1 VLIAEGKLKEAD
13 VVARRAVTAFEK
25 AGHRCMMAEA
35 LITQGIALARLRRAD
50 RAQFIFQQAIE
61 IALEV
66 NALNIAGL
74 AALTMIEEIDLLP
87 PETLRAAFIQAKEWL
102 STSQS
107 QEVVLRL
114 ADAAGKVIANMR
126 EDMEP
131 EESKEILLTKP
142 GDLEKQVLKY
152 EGALIKRALAQ
163 ADGVV
168 THAASLLGLS
178 YQGLCYIIATR
189 HKKLLKDRT
198 PIRRRGKSLPRK

>member
-1 VLIAEGKLKEAD
+1 
-13 VVARRAVTAFEK
+13 
-25 AGHRCMMAEA
+25 
-35 LITQGIALARLRRAD
+35 
-50 RAQFIFQQAIE
+50 
-61 IALEV
+61 
-66 NALNIAGL
+66 
-74 AALTMIEEIDLLP
+74 MIEEIDPLP
-87 PETLRAAFIQAKEWL
+87 PETLRAAFQQAREWL

-114 ADAAGKVIANMR
+114 AEAADKVIANMH
-126 EDMEP
+126 EDTKP
-131 EESKEILLTKP
+131 EEAKEILLTKP
-142 GDLEKQVLKY
+142 GSLEKQVLKY

-198 PIRRRGKSLPRK
+198 PIRRRAKSLRGK